1 MSKKDKDV
9 EFARIQLQALESVL
23 EETKE
28 ILKDID
34 RKLETTQQVEDIIIF
49 STFYEQMCEELG
61 VEEIETMGIS

>member
-9 EFARIQLQALESVL
+9 EFARMQLKAIEGVL
-23 EETKE
+23 EDTRD

-34 RKLETTQQVEDIIIF
+34 KKLETTQQVEDIIIF